1 MEELS
6 LGKVLLDFIASILL
20 FLGLL
25 SAGLFWRFKRDPFL
39 AREADRCLN
48 RFCEMDPN
56 NHLDNHL
63 RRQKMHR
70 RSLSVICKNG
80 VFRFVKTEKL
90 HDLGILK

>member
-1 MEELS
+1 MEVLS
-6 LGKVLLDFIASILL
+6 LGKITMHFVASILL

>member
-25 SAGLFWRFKRDPFL
+25 FAGLFWRFKRDPFL
-39 AREADRCLN
+39 AREANRCLN
-48 RFCEMDPN
+48 HFCEVDPN
-56 NHLDNHL
+56 NHSDNHL
-63 RRQKMHR
+63 RRQKMYR
-70 RSLSVICKNG
+70 RGLSVIWENG
-80 VFRFVKTEKL
+80 KCRFIKTEKL

>member
-39 AREADRCLN
+39 ARESDRCLN
-48 RFCEMDPN
+48 HFCEVDPD

-63 RRQKMHR
+63 RKQRMHR
-70 RSLSVICKNG
+70 TGLSVIWKDG
-80 VFRFVKTEKL
+80 KFKFIKTAQL
-90 HDLGILK
+90 CDLGILK